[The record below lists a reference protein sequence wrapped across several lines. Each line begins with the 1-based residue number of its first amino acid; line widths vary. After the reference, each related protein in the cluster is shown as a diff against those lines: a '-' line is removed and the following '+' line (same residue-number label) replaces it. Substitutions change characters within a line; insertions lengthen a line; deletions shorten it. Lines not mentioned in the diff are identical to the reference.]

1 MALRQSCDC
10 LPDRGAYGHGRF
22 ERWDIRMLETPC
34 IKVCTLD
41 ARMGVCL
48 GCGRT
53 IDEIARWANMNNS
66 ERSKIMCELPSRLV
80 AREKTK
86 ASAAMG

>member
-1 MALRQSCDC
+1 M
-10 LPDRGAYGHGRF
+10 
-22 ERWDIRMLETPC
+22 IETPC

-53 IDEIARWANMNNS
+53 IDEIARWANMNTS
-66 ERSKIMCELPSRLV
+66 ERSKIMGELSSGLV
-80 AREKTK
+80 AREKSK
-86 ASAAMG
+86 APAAVE